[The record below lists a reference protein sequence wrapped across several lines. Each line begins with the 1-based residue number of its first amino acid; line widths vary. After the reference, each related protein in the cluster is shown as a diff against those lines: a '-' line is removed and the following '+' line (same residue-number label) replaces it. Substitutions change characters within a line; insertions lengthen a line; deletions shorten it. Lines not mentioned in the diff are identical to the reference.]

1 MTPYSSDQLSRERD
15 SKKIQHIHT
24 LVSVTFPEV
33 PFRKIKWMLDIETHN
48 NNNNDDNDNNNINNN
63 NIDDNNN
70 NLYLNNETLILI
82 IYKNNDE

>member
-48 NNNNDDNDNNNINNN
+48 NNNDDDDNNNNNN
-63 NIDDNNN
+63 NNNN

-82 IYKNNDE
+82 IYKNNNE

>member
-48 NNNNDDNDNNNINNN
+48 NNDRDDDDN
-63 NIDDNNN
+63 NNN

-82 IYKNNDE
+82 IYKNNN

>member
-1 MTPYSSDQLSRERD
+1 MTPCSSDQLSRERD

-33 PFRKIKWMLDIETHN
+33 PFRKIKWMLDIETQ
-48 NNNNDDNDNNNINNN
+48 NNNNDDDDDNNN
-63 NIDDNNN
+63 NIDNNNN

-82 IYKNNDE
+82 ICKNKNE

>member
-1 MTPYSSDQLSRERD
+1 MTPYSSDQLSRELD

-48 NNNNDDNDNNNINNN
+48 NNDDNDNNSNN
-63 NIDDNNN
+63 NIDNNN

-82 IYKNNDE
+82 IYTNNNE